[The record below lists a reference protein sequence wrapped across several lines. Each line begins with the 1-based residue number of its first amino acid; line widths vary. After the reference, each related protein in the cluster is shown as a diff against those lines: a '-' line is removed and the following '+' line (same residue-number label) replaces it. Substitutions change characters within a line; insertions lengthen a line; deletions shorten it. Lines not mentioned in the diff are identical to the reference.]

1 MACPDNNNM
10 AVNAKLIAQLREQTG
25 AGILDAKKALEE
37 TSDDYD
43 KAVELL
49 RKRGKKV
56 AAKKA
61 DRVAAEGIVE
71 SYIHGQGR
79 VGVLVRL
86 NCETDFVARTDQFK
100 QLAHQLCLHIAA
112 FDPMYISRS
121 EVPAEKIEQEKSV
134 HAAVL
139 KTEGKPEAVI
149 EKIMV
154 GKMDKFF
161 SEVCLLEQAFVMDD
175 KRSVQEIIQE
185 KIAELGE
192 NIQVTAFKRISL

>member
-1 MACPDNNNM
+1 MAD
-10 AVNAKLIAQLREQTG
+10 VKLDTKLIAQLREQTG
-25 AGILDAKKALEE
+25 AGILDAKKALQE
-37 TSDDYD
+37 TSNDYD

-49 RKRGKKV
+49 RKRGQKV

-86 NCETDFVARTDQFK
+86 NCETDFVARTEPFK

-121 EVPAEKIEQEKSV
+121 EVPAEKVEQEKSV

-154 GKMDKFF
+154 GKLDKFF

-175 KRSVQEIIQE
+175 KRTVQDIIQE